1 MTTDETQLTPNRDD
15 WSWTTLLTYHNG
27 SCFVE
32 SALNSVSIALQQLIE
47 RTSPSHHIELLV
59 VDDCSTEEEVARLLG
74 VTSRLVLPGNCH
86 TTVVR
91 LGVNRGV
98 SAARYEGLRRTTRS
112 FVHIMDQDDEVK
124 RDFYASVLI
133 GYANMKSASAQ
144 DILWIA
150 GCEHIDAKGVVTRA
164 NRLRPDETTTR
175 HLNDVGRWLSVGN
188 PVVSPG
194 MVVLSPSLRDEAEQ
208 YYESLDRSVDGSDD
222 YLMFIHL
229 LKRGAHF
236 VVADELG
243 FRYRKHE
250 FNQSSGHSF
259 QVSTQRGLVVMSEHG
274 LLSERECSIVTA
286 RGRLQSRLER
296 HPRSRLM
303 RLLVYLSSPLVGWRL
318 LQARLTS

>member
-1 MTTDETQLTPNRDD
+1 MTTDETELSPNRDD
-15 WSWTTLLTYHNG
+15 WSWATLLTYHNG
-27 SCFVE
+27 SRFIE
-32 SALNSVSIALQQLIE
+32 SALSSVSIALQQLID
-47 RTSPSHHIELLV
+47 RTSPDHHIELLV
-59 VDDCSTEEEVARLLG
+59 VDDCSTESEAAKLMD
-74 VTSRLVLPGNCH
+74 VTSRLVLPGSCH

-91 LGVNRGV
+91 FAVNRGV

-112 FVHIMDQDDEVK
+112 FVHIMDQDDEV
-124 RDFYASVLI
+124 RPDFYASVLVD
-133 GYANMKSASAQ
+133 YTKTKSASAQ
-144 DILWIA
+144 EILWIV
-150 GCEHIDAKGVVTRA
+150 GCEYIDAEGVVTRA
-164 NRLRPDETTTR
+164 HRLQSDGITTR

-208 YYESLDRSVDGSDD
+208 YFKPLNRSVDGSDD
-222 YLMFIHL
+222 YLMFIYL

-250 FNQSSGHSF
+250 FNQSIGHSF
-259 QVSTQRGLVVMSEHG
+259 RASTQQGLVAMREQG
-274 LLSERECSIVTA
+274 ILSERECSIVTA
-286 RGRLQSRLER
+286 RGRLQSRLKR

-318 LQARLTS
+318 LQAKLTS